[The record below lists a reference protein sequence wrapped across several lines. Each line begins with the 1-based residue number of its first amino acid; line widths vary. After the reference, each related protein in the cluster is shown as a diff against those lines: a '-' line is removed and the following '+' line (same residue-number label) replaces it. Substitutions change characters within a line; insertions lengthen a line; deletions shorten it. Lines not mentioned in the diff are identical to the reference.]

1 MSQEIL
7 EKVCSIVSEQLSV
20 EAGEVKSDSNF
31 QNDLG
36 ADSLDTVELVMAL
49 EEAFD
54 IEIPDEAAEGIATVG
69 DAVKF
74 IEEKKDNIRMSN
86 FHRVVITGIGAVTPI
101 GNNIDEYLVGLQKG
115 TNGVSDITL
124 LILNNILA
132 NLQRKLKIFNL
143 KILLKP
149 KNPKDG
155 IVFPVWSYC
164 CKASL

>member
-20 EAGEVKSDSNF
+20 ETGEVKSDSNF

-36 ADSLDTVELVMAL
+36 ADYLDTVELVMAL

-74 IEEKKDNIRMSN
+74 IEEKKASFEAILIPMVGFSESYKRLGRGGGFYDRYVENLNKKI
-86 FHRVVITGIGAVTPI
+86 IKIGIAYKYQRI
-101 GNNIDEYLVGLQKG
+101 KFDEQEFDMKFDQII
-115 TNGVSDITL
+115 VSD
-124 LILNNILA
+124 
-132 NLQRKLKIFNL
+132 
-143 KILLKP
+143 
-149 KNPKDG
+149 
-155 IVFPVWSYC
+155 
-164 CKASL
+164 